1 MQNSYKTS
9 IKGLT
14 LANKELS
21 FKINDLE
28 SWNLAVKR
36 FFKDNNIS
44 LDDNENDFEENLDDF
59 SESELGEYDDS
70 DRYGSTDELRDENLP
85 LTSNC
90 AVSVTRADACPSVEG
105 IPLFPDIIDSSC
117 KYHFIKLALKSQQY
131 NLQYLSQICQSINHV
146 SAILVADWKDKHNS
160 LFAEHMSQN
169 AEMEHV
175 LSVKSRMQEELEN
188 MLLKED
194 DLSLE
199 IDALRYELSAKE
211 NQYRNALTNE
221 ECALMKCRQLDLEK
235 CTARTMLEKVK
246 CDLDGLRNDNE
257 RMKGII
263 HDLNGELEQHAE
275 TNIILDNELDK
286 ALQELR
292 VANAE
297 RDELMKQFIENVKMH
312 NN

>member
-1 MQNSYKTS
+1 
-9 IKGLT
+9 
-14 LANKELS
+14 
-21 FKINDLE
+21 
-28 SWNLAVKR
+28 
-36 FFKDNNIS
+36 
-44 LDDNENDFEENLDDF
+44 
-59 SESELGEYDDS
+59 
-70 DRYGSTDELRDENLP
+70 
-85 LTSNC
+85 
-90 AVSVTRADACPSVEG
+90 
-105 IPLFPDIIDSSC
+105 
-117 KYHFIKLALKSQQY
+117 
-131 NLQYLSQICQSINHV
+131 
-146 SAILVADWKDKHNS
+146 
-160 LFAEHMSQN
+160 MSQN